1 MSKKHKINK
10 EIKAKELLLVGDN
23 VERGIYSLDYCLKMA
38 NDLGLDLV
46 EISPKSNPP
55 VVKILD
61 YQKLLFN
68 QKKKCKKQS
77 KVVTKEIRFKPFVD
91 DNDFQRKTKQVYDF
105 LKKGHKVKID
115 CLFVGRSSEFKKDA
129 ILTLTYTLLDKV
141 SEVGL
146 PEQMPKIQGNKMV
159 CLIKP
164 KKS

>member
-23 VERGIYSLDYCLKMA
+23 VVKDVYSLQYCLQKA
-38 NDLGLDLV
+38 QELGLDLV

-55 VVKILD
+55 VAKIMD

-77 KVVTKEIRFKPFVD
+77 KVVTKEIRFKPFID
-91 DNDFQRKTKQVYDF
+91 DNDFKRKTKQAYDF
-105 LKKGHKVKID
+105 LRKGNKVKID
-115 CLFVGRSSEFKKDA
+115 CLFLGRSAEYKKDS
-129 ILTLTYTLLDKV
+129 ILTLTYTLLDEV

-146 PEQMPKIQGNKMV
+146 PEQMPKIQGNKLT